1 MNSWQI
7 GNVRI
12 TKLQEQELA
21 WNGTMILAQGTA
33 DNVKREGEW
42 LQPFV
47 DKQGKFLVS
56 IHSLLVES
64 EGRRIL
70 VDTCVGNDKNRP
82 GFKDWTNLHLP
93 YLATLQKAGFS
104 RESIDTVVCTHLHL
118 DHVGWNTM
126 LENGRWVPTFPKAK
140 YIMAQR
146 EWDHWS
152 EYEGLPDFK
161 NSIDD
166 SVRPVVEAG
175 LAELVETTRRL
186 TGEVWLESTPGHT
199 PGHVSVRISS
209 GGENAVITGD
219 MMHNPIQIAHPDWIC
234 EFDND
239 PRLASDTR
247 QKFVER
253 YCDQAVRVL
262 GTHFA
267 GPTGG
272 HIVRR
277 SGAFHFEA

>member
-1 MNSWQI
+1 MDSWKI
-7 GNVRI
+7 GNVKI

-21 WNGTMILAQGTA
+21 WKGTMILREGTA

-47 DKQGKFLVS
+47 DNQGKFLVS
-56 IHSLLVES
+56 VHSLLIES

-70 VDTCVGNDKNRP
+70 VDTCVGNDKDRP

-93 YLATLQKAGFS
+93 FLATIDKAGFP
-104 RESIDTVVCTHLHL
+104 RDSIDTVVCTHLHL
-118 DHVGWNTM
+118 DHVGWNTV

-140 YIMAQR
+140 YLMTKL
-146 EWDHWS
+146 EWEHWS
-152 EYEGLPDFK
+152 KFEGNPDFK
-161 NSIDD
+161 NAIDD
-166 SVRPVVEAG
+166 SVRPVVDAG
-175 LAELVETTRRL
+175 QAELVETSRNL
-186 TGEVWLESTPGHT
+186 TGEVWLEPTPGHT
-199 PGHVSVRISS
+199 PGHASVRISS

-239 PRLASDTR
+239 PRLASETR

-253 YCDQAVRVL
+253 YCDQPVRVL

-277 SGAFHFEA
+277 GGEFHFEP